1 MEFPPSFSI
10 GPVKIAPATVLAPM
24 AGVTDTVF
32 RRLIRAQGGCGLM
45 MTEFTSSH
53 GVIGTNGG
61 RSGSRSAQRFNYLHF
76 SPEEHPISAQL
87 FGADPDVMANAA
99 RICQDM
105 GFDVVDI

>member
-1 MEFPPSFSI
+1 MVQVIPRTLQI

-53 GVIGTNGG
+53 GAVATNGG
-61 RSGSRSAQRFNYLHF
+61 RSDSRNAQRFQYLSF
-76 SPEEHPISAQL
+76 EPEEHPISAQL
-87 FGADPDVMANAA
+87 FGADPVVMAEAA
-99 RICQDM
+99 RICQDL
-105 GFDVVDI
+105 GF